1 VAIIYRIGVKF
12 RTRAKTTPY
21 KATKKRGGV
30 EPKSSKTFES
40 H

>member
-1 VAIIYRIGVKF
+1 MAIIYRIGVIF
-12 RTRAKTTPY
+12 RTGAKSTPY
-21 KATKKRGGV
+21 KATQKRGGV